1 MKRGQTTGETGLLA
15 NNEWTGDVDISKP
28 WLFFEIEELTVF
40 FFSSMVRVMK
50 VAKKIQ
56 DEGKKIFF
64 AVSNSKDF
72 SYELGEFGMGDV
84 SGDKPVVAARDER
97 DRKYVMSDEFS

>member
-1 MKRGQTTGETGLLA
+1 MVFQNLGCVLDRRA
-15 NNEWTGDVDISKP
+15 NFIL
-28 WLFFEIEELTVF
+28 LFFNN
-40 FFSSMVRVMK
+40 RVMK

-72 SYELGEFGMGDV
+72 SYELGEFGLGDV

>member
-1 MKRGQTTGETGLLA
+1 MVFQNLGCVLDRRANLILLLF
-15 NNEWTGDVDISKP
+15 NN
-28 WLFFEIEELTVF
+28 
-40 FFSSMVRVMK
+40 RVMK

-56 DEGKKIFF
+56 DEEKKIFF

-72 SYELGEFGMGDV
+72 SYELGEFGLGDV

>member
-1 MKRGQTTGETGLLA
+1 MNRCGYFKAL
-15 NNEWTGDVDISKP
+15 VV
-28 WLFFEIEELTVF
+28 FEIEELTV

>member
-1 MKRGQTTGETGLLA
+1 MVFQNLGCVLDRRANFILLLF
-15 NNEWTGDVDISKP
+15 NN
-28 WLFFEIEELTVF
+28 
-40 FFSSMVRVMK
+40 RVMK

-72 SYELGEFGMGDV
+72 SYELGEFGLGDV
-84 SGDKPVVAARDER
+84 SGDKPVLAARDER

>member
-1 MKRGQTTGETGLLA
+1 MNRCGYFKAL
-15 NNEWTGDVDISKP
+15 VV
-28 WLFFEIEELTVF
+28 FEIEELSV